1 MFGKKTANGYSE
13 EKDLQLLMQA
23 MDGVI
28 GGNYED
34 IDTSAFQNPAY
45 GEKFNELM
53 HAYKRSNNNFV
64 MRLNQAMGSIGDN
77 SYVKKTLDQVQSQ
90 TESIR
95 DMENA
100 SRDMETSINNIS
112 EAMSH
117 IRENTHD
124 VIATADSSTENMNNS
139 IQVVNE
145 SSEKIQ
151 AINEQ
156 VQEFQGKIDKI
167 GEIVDVV
174 KKVASQSNLL
184 ALNASIEAARAG
196 EAGKGFAVVAD
207 QIRSLS
213 SGTQDSSNSI
223 MEALSHLEATSDEML
238 ESITETVELIQLN
251 IEKVSTVN
259 KSVSDI
265 TSDATSLGD
274 NIKVVDSAVKQV
286 ENSNETLTANMNQV
300 GEIMQIMT
308 ESINNAEQTTKTML
322 SKYEASAKSATD
334 IESVV
339 GELME
344 ELGIGGFMN
353 VSDIKSGM
361 KFRMVIEDQTN
372 AKEEYTGE
380 VVDRKDN
387 NVYININNRAAFD
400 DKRRNLKCSFNA
412 VVDNVLY
419 CWNGI
424 AIHNVKA
431 GEKGQFK
438 LTIDTNPQVYNR
450 RKYPRMPLD
459 NKCTISVDGTDI
471 TYYGHMVNISAN
483 GFAFSVNDSSFE
495 NMKGKNIVIEIDN
508 FDVIK
513 DKEIQGCIIRCSND
527 EGNYIVG
534 CRMPEDSNEIKDYV
548 NKNYSE

>member
-34 IDTSAFQNPAY
+34 IDTGAFQNPAY
-45 GEKFNELM
+45 GEKFNELI

-174 KKVASQSNLL
+174 K
-184 ALNASIEAARAG
+184 IGRAH
-196 EAGKGFAVVAD
+196 V
-207 QIRSLS
+207 
-213 SGTQDSSNSI
+213 
-223 MEALSHLEATSDEML
+223 
-238 ESITETVELIQLN
+238 
-251 IEKVSTVN
+251 
-259 KSVSDI
+259 
-265 TSDATSLGD
+265 
-274 NIKVVDSAVKQV
+274 
-286 ENSNETLTANMNQV
+286 
-300 GEIMQIMT
+300 
-308 ESINNAEQTTKTML
+308 
-322 SKYEASAKSATD
+322 
-334 IESVV
+334 
-339 GELME
+339 
-344 ELGIGGFMN
+344 
-353 VSDIKSGM
+353 
-361 KFRMVIEDQTN
+361 
-372 AKEEYTGE
+372 
-380 VVDRKDN
+380 
-387 NVYININNRAAFD
+387 
-400 DKRRNLKCSFNA
+400 
-412 VVDNVLY
+412 
-419 CWNGI
+419 
-424 AIHNVKA
+424 
-431 GEKGQFK
+431 
-438 LTIDTNPQVYNR
+438 
-450 RKYPRMPLD
+450 
-459 NKCTISVDGTDI
+459 
-471 TYYGHMVNISAN
+471 
-483 GFAFSVNDSSFE
+483 
-495 NMKGKNIVIEIDN
+495 
-508 FDVIK
+508 
-513 DKEIQGCIIRCSND
+513 
-527 EGNYIVG
+527 
-534 CRMPEDSNEIKDYV
+534 
-548 NKNYSE
+548 

>member
-45 GEKFNELM
+45 GEKFNELI

-207 QIRSLS
+207 QVRQLS
-213 SGTQDSSNSI
+213 GNTAESAEDIVKYVTELRTDIG
-223 MEALSHLEATSDEML
+223 ELALSMNETTSKLAEGNEKVEQSL
-238 ESITETVELIQLN
+238 ESIRQ
-251 IEKVSTVN
+251 
-259 KSVSDI
+259 
-265 TSDATSLGD
+265 
-274 NIKVVDSAVKQV
+274 
-286 ENSNETLTANMNQV
+286 MNQQ
-300 GEIMQIMT
+300 MNQIKDRVDNDCST
-308 ESINNAEQTTKTML
+308 FSLLTML
-322 SKYEASAKSATD
+322 LR
-334 IESVV
+334 I
-339 GELME
+339 L
-344 ELGIGGFMN
+344 IH
-353 VSDIKSGM
+353 
-361 KFRMVIEDQTN
+361 RQT
-372 AKEEYTGE
+372 
-380 VVDRKDN
+380 
-387 NVYININNRAAFD
+387 
-400 DKRRNLKCSFNA
+400 
-412 VVDNVLY
+412 
-419 CWNGI
+419 
-424 AIHNVKA
+424 
-431 GEKGQFK
+431 
-438 LTIDTNPQVYNR
+438 
-450 RKYPRMPLD
+450 
-459 NKCTISVDGTDI
+459 
-471 TYYGHMVNISAN
+471 
-483 GFAFSVNDSSFE
+483 
-495 NMKGKNIVIEIDN
+495 
-508 FDVIK
+508 
-513 DKEIQGCIIRCSND
+513 
-527 EGNYIVG
+527 
-534 CRMPEDSNEIKDYV
+534 
-548 NKNYSE
+548 

>member
-45 GEKFNELM
+45 GEKFNELI

-207 QIRSLS
+207 QVRQLS
-213 SGTQDSSNSI
+213 GNTAESAEDIVKYVAELRTDIG
-223 MEALSHLEATSDEML
+223 ELALSMNETTSKLAEG
-238 ESITETVELIQLN
+238 N
-251 IEKVSTVN
+251 EKV
-259 KSVSDI
+259 
-265 TSDATSLGD
+265 
-274 NIKVVDSAVKQV
+274 
-286 ENSNETLTANMNQV
+286 
-300 GEIMQIMT
+300 
-308 ESINNAEQTTKTML
+308 EQ
-322 SKYEASAKSATD
+322 
-334 IESVV
+334 
-339 GELME
+339 
-344 ELGIGGFMN
+344 
-353 VSDIKSGM
+353 
-361 KFRMVIEDQTN
+361 
-372 AKEEYTGE
+372 
-380 VVDRKDN
+380 
-387 NVYININNRAAFD
+387 
-400 DKRRNLKCSFNA
+400 
-412 VVDNVLY
+412 
-419 CWNGI
+419 
-424 AIHNVKA
+424 
-431 GEKGQFK
+431 
-438 LTIDTNPQVYNR
+438 
-450 RKYPRMPLD
+450 
-459 NKCTISVDGTDI
+459 
-471 TYYGHMVNISAN
+471 
-483 GFAFSVNDSSFE
+483 
-495 NMKGKNIVIEIDN
+495 
-508 FDVIK
+508 
-513 DKEIQGCIIRCSND
+513 
-527 EGNYIVG
+527 
-534 CRMPEDSNEIKDYV
+534 
-548 NKNYSE
+548 

>member
-207 QIRSLS
+207 QVRQLSSSTSESADDIVNYVRELNDDIGRLAVSMDDTTVKLSEGNSKVEESLS
-213 SGTQDSSNSI
+213 DIERMNNQMVAINDAVNGIFADIDTQSSITTEFAKQVDSIAASYDKLSDNCMATGTHIYKIGRYIDTARSDMFRSFSNVTTQDMIRIFQIDHFILMWRVYNN
-223 MEALSHLEATSDEML
+223 AVGF
-238 ESITETVELIQLN
+238 ETLKVTQLN
-251 IEKVSTVN
+251 NPDGCKLGKWMKAQT
-259 KSVSDI
+259 DTRI
-265 TSDATSLGD
+265 TGSRQFKDLDAAHRQ
-274 NIKVVDSAVKQV
+274 IHKYAVDSW
-286 ENSNETLTANMNQV
+286 
-300 GEIMQIMT
+300 
-308 ESINNAEQTTKTML
+308 
-322 SKYEASAKSATD
+322 
-334 IESVV
+334 
-339 GELME
+339 
-344 ELGIGGFMN
+344 
-353 VSDIKSGM
+353 
-361 KFRMVIEDQTN
+361 N
-372 AKEEYTGE
+372 AKESGNVELALEYFQKCYDAFGVYSNKIEEFKSYMRTIGYTDE
-380 VVDRKDN
+380 TEKVTFRK
-387 NVYININNRAAFD
+387 
-400 DKRRNLKCSFNA
+400 
-412 VVDNVLY
+412 
-419 CWNGI
+419 
-424 AIHNVKA
+424 
-431 GEKGQFK
+431 
-438 LTIDTNPQVYNR
+438 
-450 RKYPRMPLD
+450 
-459 NKCTISVDGTDI
+459 
-471 TYYGHMVNISAN
+471 
-483 GFAFSVNDSSFE
+483 
-495 NMKGKNIVIEIDN
+495 
-508 FDVIK
+508 
-513 DKEIQGCIIRCSND
+513 
-527 EGNYIVG
+527 
-534 CRMPEDSNEIKDYV
+534 
-548 NKNYSE
+548 